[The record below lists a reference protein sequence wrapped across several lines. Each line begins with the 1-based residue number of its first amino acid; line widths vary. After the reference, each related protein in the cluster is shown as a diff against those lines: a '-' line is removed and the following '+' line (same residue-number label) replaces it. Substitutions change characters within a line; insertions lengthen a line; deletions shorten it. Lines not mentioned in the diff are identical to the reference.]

1 MLYGSD
7 HIVRRQRP
15 PDPLQLELTYRLD
28 LHRVLDLHQHA
39 RTDEDLPWL
48 CSSQGREA
56 TLETVPMAAG
66 ELPAQGAQASARE
79 GGSRGR
85 DQQSFGQWFILIGEL
100 IDDAL
105 TVGNS

>member
-1 MLYGSD
+1 
-7 HIVRRQRP
+7 
-15 PDPLQLELTYRLD
+15 
-28 LHRVLDLHQHA
+28 
-39 RTDEDLPWL
+39 
-48 CSSQGREA
+48 
-56 TLETVPMAAG
+56 MAAG

-100 IDDAL
+100 IDNAL